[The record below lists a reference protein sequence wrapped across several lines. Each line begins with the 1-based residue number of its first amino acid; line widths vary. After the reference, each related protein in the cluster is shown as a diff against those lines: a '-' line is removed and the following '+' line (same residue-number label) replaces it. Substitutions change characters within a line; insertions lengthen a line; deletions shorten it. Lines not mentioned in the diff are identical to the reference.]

1 MSDNVNNI
9 NPFADDEYDYEGFEA
24 DAVIMLI
31 GPNDDSLTDDSFVE
45 TYYDLMDLLYTK
57 YLDAGSNP

>member
-31 GPNDDSLTDDSFVE
+31 GPNDDSLSDDSFVE

-57 YLDAGSNP
+57 Y